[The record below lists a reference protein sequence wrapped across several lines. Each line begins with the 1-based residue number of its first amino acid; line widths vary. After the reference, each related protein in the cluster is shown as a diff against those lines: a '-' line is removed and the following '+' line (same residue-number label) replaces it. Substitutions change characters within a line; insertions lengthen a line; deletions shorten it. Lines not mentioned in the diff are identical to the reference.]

1 MVKFRFHILIN
12 VDELIK
18 VEIETAKKKVKFPPH
33 KYGIKRRREFRGM
46 RRAYARRSEHEM
58 KCNIKIGVFALPSK
72 GILDYFLMLAI
83 KSNLIN

>member
-1 MVKFRFHILIN
+1 MN

-18 VEIETAKKKVKFPPH
+18 VEIETAKKKIKFPLH

-58 KCNIKIGVFALPSK
+58 KRNIEIGLFSLPSK
-72 GILDYFLMLAI
+72 GILDYFLMLAV